1 MKRRYPSLR
10 RGYLLFIKW
19 ISWITHRILV
29 LIGIIAYV
37 RICTVHSKSCEDYIM
52 TEDTNINNT
61 PSSNFN
67 REKYFISNTS
77 ENEWYLSLDSQIPWM
92 KSIFSSHRRE
102 NIDFMNGIWLF
113 KLRYHE
119 FSDVLFLCTLTQHRH
134 PGYLL
139 FRSGYLLLC
148 SGYLLFSN
156 RQGGYLLFSHC
167 RTMLQQVYR
176 NVSLQHGPA
185 AWSLKKIAS
194 WV

>member
-1 MKRRYPSLR
+1 MRFEKAPLHWPKESDTPDPVGNHLVSWSGHCGPRKVKRDLKS
-10 RGYLLFIKW
+10 GFIKM
-19 ISWITHRILV
+19 LKD
-29 LIGIIAYV
+29 L
-37 RICTVHSKSCEDYIM
+37 D
-52 TEDTNINNT
+52 N
-61 PSSNFN
+61 
-67 REKYFISNTS
+67 ISNTS

-185 AWSLKKIAS
+185 VWSLKKIAS